1 MIEETCVIIKPDGVE
16 RGLIGE
22 VIARFEKK
30 LMKIVDMKMITLQK
44 EQAEELYEMHK
55 EKDFFNQLIKYST
68 SGPVVILRIKGEEA
82 VINCRLIIGETMPEK
97 RSSGTIRG
105 DFSPYLT
112 ENIVHASS
120 SKEDAKKELTVFF
133 EI

>member
-82 VINCRLIIGETMPEK
+82 VMNCRLIIGETMPEK

>member
-30 LMKIVDMKMITLQK
+30 LMKIVDMKMITLRK

-55 EKDFFNQLIKYST
+55 EKDFFNQLIEYST

-82 VINCRLIIGETMPEK
+82 IMNCRLIIGETRPEK

-120 SKEDAKKELTVFF
+120 SKEDAKKELTIFF